1 MKISNVLYINLN
13 KRKDRL
19 EHVKKELLKIGITG
33 ERFPAIQLKDGRLG
47 CSMSHLKCIEMA
59 KKRDWDHVFV
69 CEDDI
74 TFTRPKIFL
83 TQLEKFFKSG
93 LKWDVVIV
101 AGNNLPPYRQHGD
114 FCIQVS
120 HCQTT
125 TGYIVRK
132 PYYDVLIK
140 NFKEGIEKLIRNQKD
155 HLLYA
160 IDRKWMEL
168 QRKDKWF
175 LIIPATVI
183 QRPDYSDIEGRHT
196 DYIWH
201 LTDINKTKFLEAERK
216 RISKLKMC
224 RKIDMKT
231 K

>member
-1 MKISNVLYINLN
+1 MKISNILYINLN

-19 EHVKKELLKIGITG
+19 EHVKRELLKIGITG
-33 ERFPAIQLKDGRLG
+33 ERFPAIQLKNGRLG

-59 KKRDWDHVFV
+59 KKRNWDHVFI

-74 TFTRPKIFL
+74 TFMQPKIFL

-101 AGNNLPPYRQHGD
+101 AGNNLPPYKQYGD

-140 NFKEGIEKLIRNQKD
+140 NFKEGIEKLIRNEKD

-160 IDRKWMEL
+160 IDRKWTEL
-168 QRKDKWF
+168 QRKDK
-175 LIIPATVI
+175 
-183 QRPDYSDIEGRHT
+183 
-196 DYIWH
+196 
-201 LTDINKTKFLEAERK
+201 
-216 RISKLKMC
+216 
-224 RKIDMKT
+224 
-231 K
+231 